1 MIYYVDPQSYQNL
14 AVYDHSLLSNMAGAD
29 ITYYANVRY
38 DHLPLPNVKMRKV
51 FSYSGCSNPLAKIL
65 SYTRSM
71 VGILLD
77 ARRERPTVIHI
88 QWIRFWPLDFL
99 LVFLMHLL
107 GIKVIHTAHNVLPH
121 TRHAGDSTMYRAV
134 CILGC

>member
-51 FSYSGCSNPLAKIL
+51 FSYSGCSHRPQRAATYPSRWRQHHVPAIL
-65 SYTRSM
+65 
-71 VGILLD
+71 
-77 ARRERPTVIHI
+77 
-88 QWIRFWPLDFL
+88 Q
-99 LVFLMHLL
+99 
-107 GIKVIHTAHNVLPH
+107 
-121 TRHAGDSTMYRAV
+121 
-134 CILGC
+134 GC